1 MPSQRYRLGRTALIA
16 TTISWFFAV
25 PAITILLSA
34 LAFYLI
40 VTSDELR

>member
-1 MPSQRYRLGRTALIA
+1 MPSQRYRLGRTTLIVA
-16 TTISWFFAV
+16 AITWFFPI

-40 VTSDELR
+40 VTSGE